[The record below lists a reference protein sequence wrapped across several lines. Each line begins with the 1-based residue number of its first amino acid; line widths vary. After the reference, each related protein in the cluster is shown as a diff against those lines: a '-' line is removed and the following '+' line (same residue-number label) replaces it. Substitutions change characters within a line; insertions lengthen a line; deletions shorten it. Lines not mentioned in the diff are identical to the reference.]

1 MMRWRRR
8 RGRGASDRWRG
19 TSDRWRGRPKRRRLL
34 KLVIFAVIALVVGP
48 AAFITTQCYGNGTSP
63 AAAAGPLNEFPQAI
77 REESFT
83 FLTLPEWFIV
93 YSADEYGR
101 FIGREAPSGFP
112 YLGSI
117 VQYWTSYDAVC
128 EITRPAYPFQTG
140 YHVMLGII
148 GASFTAENVIKSGY
162 ENTVGRLTEWLS
174 GRETPE
180 DQWAAKTAQEYGAF
194 IHTVPWYQFP
204 FGARLASLWGET
216 PMWGPQLVR
225 KWERRAALTAE
236 YAFKAGYGWL
246 LGMASQSAYGAE
258 DLIVYAHVENVPLAI
273 FARDGITSVKQLGP
287 QSFVVRMPRYEAFTA
302 AALALDEAG
311 VQFVNIA
318 GNDDILVSALAPD
331 SLAWTDGAARRVV
344 TLPIQTEPGRVRLA
358 IRTPL
363 AALRETLATLR
374 SGGAT
379 IEHLYD
385 Y

>member
-1 MMRWRRR
+1 M
-8 RGRGASDRWRG
+8 
-19 TSDRWRGRPKRRRLL
+19 
-34 KLVIFAVIALVVGP
+34 IALVVGP

-63 AAAAGPLNEFPQAI
+63 AAAAGPLSEFPQAI

-204 FGARLASLWGET
+204 FGARLASLWSET

-273 FARDGITSVKQLGP
+273 FARDGIRSVKQLGP
-287 QSFVVRMPRYEAFTA
+287 QSFVVTHASLRGVHRGGAGARRGRRSVREHRRQRRHPGLGTGPGQPG
-302 AALALDEAG
+302 LDRRRRPPG
-311 VQFVNIA
+311 R
-318 GNDDILVSALAPD
+318 DAPD
-331 SLAWTDGAARRVV
+331 SNRARPHSPGDPHPARRAARNVGD
-344 TLPIQTEPGRVRLA
+344 TAVRRRDDRA
-358 IRTPL
+358 
-363 AALRETLATLR
+363 
-374 SGGAT
+374 
-379 IEHLYD
+379 HL
-385 Y
+385 